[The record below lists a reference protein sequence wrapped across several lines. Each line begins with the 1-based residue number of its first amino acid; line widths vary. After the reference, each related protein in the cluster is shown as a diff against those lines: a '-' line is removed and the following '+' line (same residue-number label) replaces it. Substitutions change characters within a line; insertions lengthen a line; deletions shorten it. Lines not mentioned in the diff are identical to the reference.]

1 MKKIII
7 LFTLFLSFGGYSQTI
22 SNSNNTYKKRV
33 LESAEIDIISSYYSQ
48 NGDNAAVTGGIGT
61 EKLTDVATDIVI
73 SIPLNDDDVF
83 TINATVSAYSS
94 ASSSNLDPFDLSG
107 ASRNGDDDDDDKS
120 SVSNITGSP
129 WVASTGASKSDVWVN
144 GNFGYSHS
152 SNNRNTIV
160 GANINFASE
169 FDYISFGFGGNFTK
183 LFNEKNT
190 EINLR
195 ANIYLDT
202 WKPVYPTELD
212 SYLEANQNLNRGFFS
227 TIDILDENGN
237 IIDKNGTNV
246 WSPYNTTL
254 VNNTKRNTYSLSIS
268 FSQILSKK
276 AQASIFLDLVQQQGW
291 LANPMQR
298 VYFGDRVNYYVGNA
312 SNIKNYTSSI
322 NTDVFQL
329 ADDIERLPD
338 SRLKIPIGARFNYY
352 INEFVVLRTYYRYYY
367 DDWGITSQTAEI
379 ELPVKISD
387 KFTLYPSY
395 RYYTQTAADY
405 FAPYEQNVS
414 TSEFYTSDY
423 DLSKFNSS
431 QIGFGISYTD
441 IFTERKIW
449 KFGLKSVDFKYS
461 NYKRNTGLTAGIV
474 SLGFKFIMD

>member
-22 SNSNNTYKKRV
+22 SNPNNTYKKRV

-120 SVSNITGSP
+120 SASNITGSP

-254 VNNTKRNTYSLSIS
+254 VNNTKRNTYSLSIG
-268 FSQILSKK
+268 FSQILSKR
-276 AQASIFLDLVQQQGW
+276 AQISLFLDVVQQQGW

-338 SRLKIPIGARFNYY
+338 SRLKTPIGARFNYY

-431 QIGFGISYTD
+431 QIGFGVSYTD

-461 NYKRNTGLTAGIV
+461 NYRRNTGLTAGIV